1 MCSSVAVCPK
11 QDLKQQLKSMNKKKK
26 FYFQKILQNYLLFRK
41 YLIKMMTF
49 GCGFKCLTTYICVW
63 LIFQRSYQTV
73 GSILQQSFIKSSVFA
88 NYHTE
93 HFVLISKSKQKLECC
108 HIIDKVMSIIAKH
121 ITGQKVMEPG
131 L

>member
-1 MCSSVAVCPK
+1 MSNNLYMCMADISKELSNCG
-11 QDLKQQLKSMNKKKK
+11 
-26 FYFQKILQNYLLFRK
+26 I
-41 YLIKMMTF
+41 YLIT
-49 GCGFKCLTTYICVW
+49 
-63 LIFQRSYQTV
+63 
-73 GSILQQSFIKSSVFA
+73 FIKSSVFA

-131 L
+131 FWYQFSSVLPLSHV